1 MLESLYPYLVVGL
14 SLSILW
20 FFYRVYRDKST
31 LLPNI
36 SFWGASIFYAIVI
49 FLTDFSFYHKL
60 LLMLPRDLMVF
71 VMVFLLANNLKSTR
85 GFFVAAMGIGFAGY
99 LVYSNIIP
107 TAIAQL
113 NGGEAQ
119 VYSEDSH
126 QPQHDLA
133 KDGELLIDL
142 KDVTQLQLL
151 SQVLAPYRI
160 TFEPAFPNIKHPEW
174 TNLDEYYVLDI
185 PEEYLNQIKEIKN
198 ILQQNNLVDWIE
210 YNEVIH
216 VSPLNTI
223 PTKPSPSP
231 IDYGINDPSLKDM
244 WGFEKMKVNEYFNY
258 LRGENITPIK
268 RAKIAILDTGVE
280 GTHEDLKDN
289 YTSTQKKYD
298 QDKQTHGTHCA
309 GIAAAVSNNSLG
321 VASLSLSNKFVQVT
335 SIKVLSDY
343 GWGTQRD
350 IINGMLEAADKG
362 ADVISMSLGGPSSD
376 PAQRAYEEAIKY
388 ANKSKAIVVVAAG
401 NSNKNA
407 NTSVPA
413 SCKGVITVSAI
424 NDEMKKA
431 NFSNFVTD
439 MEMGIAAPG
448 QNILSTVPGNKYA
461 AYSGTSMATP
471 YVAGLLGVLKSL
483 NPDLDT
489 KEAYNILK
497 NTGFTTLDDALTGKL
512 INPLGAVKTLKPV
525 E

>member
-1 MLESLYPYLVVGL
+1 MLENLYPYLVVGL

-20 FFYRVYRDKST
+20 LFYRIYQDKST

-36 SFWGASIFYAIVI
+36 SFWGASIFYAIVV

-85 GFFVAAMGIGFAGY
+85 GFFLAAMGIGFAGY
-99 LVYSNIIP
+99 LVYSNFIP
-107 TAIAQL
+107 NTIAQFTQNETHHSLDNTNDL
-113 NGGEAQ
+113 N
-119 VYSEDSH
+119 
-126 QPQHDLA
+126 HDLA
-133 KDGELLIDL
+133 KEGELLIDL
-142 KDVTQLQLL
+142 KDVTQLALL
-151 SQVLAPYRI
+151 SEVLSPYKV

-174 TNLDEYYVLDI
+174 TNLDDYYVLDI
-185 PEEYLNQIKEIKN
+185 PQEYLNQLQEIKN
-198 ILQQNNLVDWIE
+198 VLQQNNLTDWIE

-216 VSPLNTI
+216 VSPLNTT
-223 PTKPSPSP
+223 PAKPSPSP
-231 IDYGINDPSLKDM
+231 IDYGIDDPSLQDM
-244 WGFEKMKVNEYFNY
+244 WAFEKMKVNEYFNY
-258 LRGENITPIK
+258 LRKENIKPVK

-280 GTHEDLKDN
+280 GTHEDLKGN
-289 YTSTQKKYD
+289 YVSTQKKYD

-309 GIAAAVSNNSLG
+309 GIAAAVSNNGLG

-350 IINGMLEAADKG
+350 IINGMLEAADNG

-376 PAQRAYEEAIKY
+376 PAQKAYEEAIKY
-388 ANKSKAIVVVAAG
+388 AQKSKAIVVVAAG

-407 NTSVPA
+407 KTSVPA

-431 NFSNFVTD
+431 SFSNFVTD

-483 NPDLDT
+483 NPGLDT
-489 KEAYNILK
+489 QKAYNILK
-497 NTGFTTLDDALTGKL
+497 NTGFTTLDDTLTGKL
-512 INPLGAVKTLKPV
+512 INPLGAVKALKPL

>member
-1 MLESLYPYLVVGL
+1 MINNLYPYLAVGL

-20 FFYRVYRDKST
+20 LFYRIYKDKST

-36 SFWGASIFYAIVI
+36 SFWGASIFYAIVV

-85 GFFVAAMGIGFAGY
+85 GFFIAAMGIGFAGY
-99 LVYSNIIP
+99 IMYSNIVP
-107 TAIAQL
+107 NTFAKL
-113 NGGEAQ
+113 TNNEAQ
-119 VYSEDSH
+119 TQVEKNY

-151 SQVLAPYRI
+151 SEVLAPYKV
-160 TFEPAFPNIKHPEW
+160 TFEPAFPDIKHPEW
-174 TNLDEYYVLDI
+174 TSLDDYYVLDI
-185 PEEYLNQIKEIKN
+185 PEEYLGQIKEIQKT
-198 ILQQNNLVDWIE
+198 LQQNNLTDWIE

-216 VSPLNTI
+216 VSPLNI
-223 PTKPSPSP
+223 LPAKPSPSP
-231 IDYGINDPSLKDM
+231 IDYGINDPSLQEM
-244 WGFEKMKVNEYFNY
+244 WGFEKMKVNEYFDY
-258 LRGENITPIK
+258 LRKENIKPIK
-268 RAKIAILDTGVE
+268 KSKIAILDTGVE
-280 GTHEDLKDN
+280 GSHEDLKGN
-289 YTSTQKKYD
+289 YISTQKKYD

-309 GIAAAVSNNSLG
+309 GIAAAVSNNGLG
-321 VASLSLSNKFVQVT
+321 VASLSLDNKFVQVT

-376 PAQRAYEEAIKY
+376 AAQRAYEEAIKY
-388 ANKSKAIVVVAAG
+388 AQKSKAIVVVAAG

-407 NTSVPA
+407 KTSVPA
-413 SCKGVITVSAI
+413 SCKGVITVSAV

-439 MEMGIAAPG
+439 MKMGIAAPG

-461 AYSGTSMATP
+461 VYSGTSMATP
-471 YVAGLLGVLKSL
+471 YVAGLLGILKAL

-489 KEAYNILK
+489 QKAHTILK
-497 NTGFTTLDDALTGKL
+497 NTGFTTKDDVLTGKL
-512 INPLGAVKTLKPV
+512 INPLGAVKALKPV
-525 E
+525 K